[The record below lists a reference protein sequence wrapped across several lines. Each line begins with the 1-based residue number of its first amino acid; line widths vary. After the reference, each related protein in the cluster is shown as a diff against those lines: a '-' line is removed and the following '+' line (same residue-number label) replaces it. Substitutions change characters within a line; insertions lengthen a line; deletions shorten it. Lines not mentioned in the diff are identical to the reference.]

1 MATDTAART
10 ETPALHWDMNHVP
23 EVSVG
28 DGTYYKLLRADLDLG
43 EWVIRIRIDPNV
55 TLPRHKHTGVAQ
67 VATLAGSWWYLEYGQ
82 LYEANSFIYEQASS
96 THTFQAGENGT
107 DLLVMVVG
115 ANLNLDEDGN
125 VFQVIDRN
133 GFEISTFAD
142 VRSSTSNFRPFS
154 LADTGGI
161 ALLGD
166 PLAGLWIADLTS
178 GICRK
183 TTAKVVL

>member
-1 MATDTAART
+1 MTTETAART
-10 ETPALHWDMNHVP
+10 ETPALHWDMNEVP
-23 EVSVG
+23 EISVG
-28 DGTYYKLLRADLDLG
+28 DGTHYQLLRADLDLG

-125 VFQVIDRN
+125 VYQTIDAEWIRD
-133 GFEISTFAD
+133 FYIRRCEKQHIELPAF
-142 VRSSTSNFRPFS
+142 
-154 LADTGGI
+154 LA
-161 ALLGD
+161 
-166 PLAGLWIADLTS
+166 S
-178 GICRK
+178 
-183 TTAKVVL
+183 